1 MIVAK
6 TTTPPRPRA
15 SNESLRVVHVTGA
28 TGREG
33 AGVTAAVEGM
43 VAGLGT
49 RPMVDL
55 SLVGICRSGEAW
67 EARANFPARRIRV
80 ACRAPR
86 IFSYAPGLQRLM
98 DDLRPNIV
106 HQHGIWQYSGIVSA
120 RLREARSVPLIVSP
134 HGMLAPRAMAHR
146 ASRKWLAWWLYQ
158 RRVLEAA
165 DMFHVTSDCERE
177 DVRAL
182 GLRQPVAVVPFGI
195 AVPEAC
201 PVRMNSGPL
210 TALFLSRIHPIKGI
224 LDLVHAW
231 RQVRPAG
238 WRLVIAGPD
247 ECGHTA
253 EVAAAIK
260 QLGLAE
266 SVSLRG
272 ACWGADRDRLMDAS
286 DLFVLPSHS
295 ENFGLIVAEACAR
308 GLPVI
313 TTQGTP
319 WRSIQ
324 DNGCGWWVPVGV
336 EGLSG
341 GLRDACRLDRPALAA
356 VGRRGWELVAGS
368 YRWQTAT
375 DRLLSVYE
383 WLLGSGLKPDC
394 VCLESRSDLPC
405 RR

>member
-1 MIVAK
+1 
-6 TTTPPRPRA
+6 
-15 SNESLRVVHVTGA
+15 
-28 TGREG
+28 
-33 AGVTAAVEGM
+33 VTAAVEGI

-55 SLVGICRSGEAW
+55 SLVGICRPGEAW
-67 EARANFPARRIRV
+67 EARADFPARRIRV
-80 ACRAPR
+80 ACRPPR

-98 DDLRPNIV
+98 DDLRPDIV
-106 HQHGIWQYSGIVSA
+106 HQHGIWQYSGIISA
-120 RLREARSVPLIVSP
+120 RLREARGVPLIVSP

-146 ASRKWLAWWLYQ
+146 ASRKRLAWWLYQ

-165 DMFHVTSDCERE
+165 DMFHVTSDRERD

-195 AVPEAC
+195 DVPEAC
-201 PVRMNSGPL
+201 PVRTNSGPL

-231 RQVRPAG
+231 GQVRPAG

-253 EVAAAIK
+253 EVAAAVK

-272 ACWGADRDRLMDAS
+272 ACWGADRDSLMDAS

-336 EGLSG
+336 EGLSE
-341 GLRDACRLDRPALAA
+341 GLQEACRLERSELEA
-356 VGRRGWELVAGS
+356 VGRRGWQMVASS
-368 YRWQTAT
+368 YSWQTAT
-375 DRLLSVYE
+375 DRLLSVYD
-383 WLLGSGLKPDC
+383 WLLGRGPRPDC
-394 VCLESRSDLPC
+394 AFME
-405 RR
+405 

>member
-1 MIVAK
+1 VISDRS
-6 TTTPPRPRA
+6 TRPPRRRTL
-15 SNESLRVVHVTGA
+15 NESLRVVHVTGA

-55 SLVGICRSGEAW
+55 SLVGICRPGEAW
-67 EARANFPARRIRV
+67 EARAHFPARRIRV
-80 ACRAPR
+80 ACRPPR

-98 DDLRPNIV
+98 DDLHPDIV

-120 RLREARSVPLIVSP
+120 RLREARGVPLVVSP

-146 ASRKWLAWWLYQ
+146 ASRKRLAWWLYQ

-165 DMFHVTSDCERE
+165 DMFHVTSDRERD

-195 AVPEAC
+195 DVPEVC
-201 PVRMNSGPL
+201 PVRTNSGAL

-231 RQVRPAG
+231 GQVRPAG

-260 QLGLAE
+260 QLGLAK

-272 ACWGADRDRLMDAS
+272 ACWGADRDGLMAAS

-341 GLRDACRLDRPALAA
+341 GLQEACRLERSELEA
-356 VGRRGWELVAGS
+356 VGRRGWQMVARS
-368 YRWQTAT
+368 YSWHTAT
-375 DRLLSVYE
+375 DRLLGVYD
-383 WLLGSGLKPDC
+383 WLLGRRPQPDC
-394 VCLESRSDLPC
+394 AFME
-405 RR
+405 

>member
-1 MIVAK
+1 
-6 TTTPPRPRA
+6 
-15 SNESLRVVHVTGA
+15 
-28 TGREG
+28 
-33 AGVTAAVEGM
+33 M

-49 RPMVDL
+49 RPMVEL
-55 SLVGICRSGEAW
+55 SLVGICRPGEAW
-67 EARANFPARRIRV
+67 EARADFPARRIRV
-80 ACRAPR
+80 ACRPPR

-98 DDLRPNIV
+98 DDLRPDIV

-120 RLREARSVPLIVSP
+120 RLREARGVPLIVSP

-146 ASRKWLAWWLYQ
+146 ASRKRLAWWLYQ

-165 DMFHVTSDCERE
+165 DVFHVTSDRE
-177 DVRAL
+177 HDDVRAL

-195 AVPEAC
+195 DVPEAC
-201 PVRMNSGPL
+201 PVRTNSGPL

-231 RQVRPAG
+231 GQVRPAG

-260 QLGLAE
+260 QLGLTE

-272 ACWGADRDRLMDAS
+272 ACWDADRDRLMDAS

-336 EGLSG
+336 EGISY
-341 GLRDACRLDRPALAA
+341 GLREACRLERAELEA
-356 VGRRGWELVAGS
+356 VGRRGWQMVAGS
-368 YRWQTAT
+368 YNWQTAT
-375 DRLLSVYE
+375 DRLLSVYD
-383 WLLGSGLKPDC
+383 WLLGRGPQPDC
-394 VCLESRSDLPC
+394 AFMN
-405 RR
+405 

>member
-1 MIVAK
+1 MISVK
-6 TTTPPRPRA
+6 TTRPPRPRT

-49 RPMVDL
+49 RPMVEL
-55 SLVGICRSGEAW
+55 SLVGICRPGEAW
-67 EARANFPARRIRV
+67 EARADFPARRIRV
-80 ACRAPR
+80 ACRPPR

-98 DDLRPNIV
+98 DDLRPDIV

-120 RLREARSVPLIVSP
+120 RMREARGVPLIVSP

-146 ASRKWLAWWLYQ
+146 ASRKRLAWWLYQ
-158 RRVLEAA
+158 RRALEAA
-165 DMFHVTSDCERE
+165 DMFHVTSERE
-177 DVRAL
+177 RDDVRAL

-195 AVPEAC
+195 DVPEAC
-201 PVRMNSGPL
+201 PIRTNSGPL

-231 RQVRPAG
+231 GQVRPAG

-324 DNGCGWWVPVGV
+324 ENGCGWWVPVGV
-336 EGLSG
+336 EGLSES
-341 GLRDACRLDRPALAA
+341 LREACRLERSELEA
-356 VGRRGWELVAGS
+356 VGRRGWQMVAS
-368 YRWQTAT
+368 LYSWHTAT
-375 DRLLSVYE
+375 HRLLSVYD
-383 WLLGSGLKPDC
+383 WLLGHGPRPDFAFT
-394 VCLESRSDLPC
+394 E
-405 RR
+405 

>member
-1 MIVAK
+1 MISVK
-6 TTTPPRPRA
+6 TTTSPWPRT

-49 RPMVDL
+49 RPMVEL
-55 SLVGICRSGEAW
+55 SLVGICRPGEAW
-67 EARANFPARRIRV
+67 EARADFPARRIRV
-80 ACRAPR
+80 ACRPPR

-98 DDLRPNIV
+98 DDLRPDSV
-106 HQHGIWQYSGIVSA
+106 HQDGIWQYSGIVSA
-120 RLREARSVPLIVSP
+120 RMREARGLPLIVSP

-146 ASRKWLAWWLYQ
+146 ASRKRLAWWLYQ
-158 RRVLEAA
+158 RRALEAA
-165 DMFHVTSDCERE
+165 DMFHVTSERE
-177 DVRAL
+177 RDDVRTL

-195 AVPEAC
+195 DVPEAC
-201 PVRMNSGPL
+201 PIRTNSGPL

-231 RQVRPAG
+231 GQVRPAG
-238 WRLVIAGPD
+238 WRLMIAGPD
-247 ECGHTA
+247 ECSHTA

-272 ACWGADRDRLMDAS
+272 ACWGADRDSLMDAS

-324 DNGCGWWVPVGV
+324 ENGCGWWVPVGV

-341 GLRDACRLDRPALAA
+341 GLQEACRLDRLALAA
-356 VGRRGWELVAGS
+356 VGRRGWEMVAGCYS
-368 YRWQTAT
+368 WQTAT
-375 DRLLSVYE
+375 DRLLGVYG
-383 WLLGSGLKPDC
+383 WLLGRGPRPDC
-394 VCLESRSDLPC
+394 MFME
-405 RR
+405 